1 MRRSPLLAVG
11 FILTVLGVALFLQGM
26 QRDVEAAGTSLGLPV
41 PSWIGGNAS
50 VPPAPVGDADSTLRL
65 RIPAIGLD
73 RPMSGE
79 GLSRDGRIDPDPGS
93 VMWFDGSDRVAP
105 GDKGTAVIAAHVSVE
120 GKPDAFARL
129 SEVGVGDS
137 VDVAD
142 ADGTVSHF
150 VVKSAT
156 AIPKSRVTTDQAVW
170 GPNSRS
176 PRLAILTC
184 DDAFGFRGDGHR
196 VANLVLI
203 AERR

>member
-79 GLSRDGRIDPDPGS
+79 GLSRDEPFGHAGERL
-93 VMWFDGSDRVAP
+93 AP

-150 VVKSAT
+150 VVKSTT

>member
-26 QRDVEAAGTSLGLPV
+26 QRDVEAAGTTFGLAV
-41 PSWIGGNAS
+41 PSWIGRNAS
-50 VPPAPVGDADSTLRL
+50 VPPAPVGDAASTLRL

-73 RPMSGE
+73 RPMSGQ
-79 GLSRDGRIDPDPGS
+79 GLSRDGIIDPDPGS
-93 VMWFDGSDRVAP
+93 VMWFDGADRVTP

-120 GKPDAFARL
+120 GKPDVFANL
-129 SEVGVGDS
+129 SEVGVGDT
-137 VDVAD
+137 VDVTNT
-142 ADGTVSHF
+142 DGTVSHF
-150 VVKSAT
+150 VVKTAT
-156 AIPKSRVTTDQAVW
+156 AMPKSRVTTDQAVW
-170 GPNSRS
+170 GPNARTL
-176 PRLAILTC
+176 RLAILTC